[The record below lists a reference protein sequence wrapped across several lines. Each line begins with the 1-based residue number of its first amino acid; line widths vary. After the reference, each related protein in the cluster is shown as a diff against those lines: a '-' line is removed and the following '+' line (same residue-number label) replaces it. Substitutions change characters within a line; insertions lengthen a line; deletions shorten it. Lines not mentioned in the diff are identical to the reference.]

1 MTRPALRIPSA
12 IVVEIE
18 AGALFA
24 ISHSG
29 GKDSQAMTILLRE
42 VVPAEQLVVVHAP
55 LGRVEW
61 PGTLQHIQR
70 TTEGLPLVLAR
81 ARTDFLAMV
90 RRRGRFPTPGIR
102 QCTSDL
108 KRGSIERELR
118 RYLKAHPRFGG
129 RVVSCMGMRADES
142 ARRAKQEVVK
152 VNGRGSVAGRHWLDW
167 LPIHHLTE
175 AQVFET
181 IAAAGQRPHWVYRAG
196 ISRCSCSFC
205 IMASRGDLR
214 TAARLRPALAAELAA
229 LEEEIGHTLSPSR
242 VPLREIVARDASSG

>member
-1 MTRPALRIPSA
+1 MTRYALRIPSVISA
-12 IVVEIE
+12 EIE
-18 AGALFA
+18 VGALFA

-42 VVPAEQLVVVHAP
+42 VIPAEQLVIVHAP

-61 PGTLQHIQR
+61 PGTLRHIER
-70 TTEGLPLVLAR
+70 TTEGLPFLLAR
-81 ARTDFLAMV
+81 AQTDFLAMV

-108 KRGSIERELR
+108 KRGPIQRELR
-118 RYLKAHPRFGG
+118 RYLKAHPRYGG
-129 RVVSCMGMRADES
+129 RVVFCMGMRADES
-142 ARRAKQEVVK
+142 VRRAKQEVVK
-152 VNGRGSVAGRHWLDW
+152 VNGRGSVAGRRWLNW

-196 ISRCSCSFC
+196 MSRCSCSFC
-205 IMASRGDLR
+205 IMASRQDLR
-214 TAARLRPALAAELAA
+214 TAARLRPALAAEVAA
-229 LEEEIGHTLSPSR
+229 LEDEIGHTLSPSQ
-242 VPLREIVARDASSG
+242 VLLREIVAGRVADR